1 MPASSLDIFWIYWSF
16 LSFLKEPTQLLLSSQ
31 TRSYIVTSL
40 VPFSYLARFQHL
52 PLISCKFK
60 GRIVVLQF
68 LHFQQDTLKLSLEY
82 DYIFTASK
90 MAGLAKW
97 KCIYQS
103 FISPQKWLAFIVMKV
118 CQGERGFWRHTGN
131 ESVLSLEFLHDSCP
145 FPIPPNWGR
154 VGGDGRD
161 TKTHF
166 ISTGADT
173 SRITIKVPVFCSQ
186 GSSPSYRLFSY
197 LIIQT
202 YSIFSCCHNP
212 DPFIKTKKLK
222 NNLCFHPVVQGFPF
236 SDFLFILF
244 SQICM
249 WWICK

>member
-161 TKTHF
+161 TKTL
-166 ISTGADT
+166 ISSQQGP
-173 SRITIKVPVFCSQ
+173 IPQELPLKYQCSAAREVAQ
-186 GSSPSYRLFSY
+186 AIGFF
-197 LIIQT
+197 LI
-202 YSIFSCCHNP
+202 
-212 DPFIKTKKLK
+212 
-222 NNLCFHPVVQGFPF
+222 
-236 SDFLFILF
+236 
-244 SQICM
+244 
-249 WWICK
+249 